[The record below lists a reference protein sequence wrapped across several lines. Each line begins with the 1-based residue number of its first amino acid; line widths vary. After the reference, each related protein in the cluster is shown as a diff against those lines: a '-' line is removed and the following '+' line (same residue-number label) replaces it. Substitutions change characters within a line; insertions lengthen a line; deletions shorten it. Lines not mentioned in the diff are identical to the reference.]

1 MGVGG
6 LVDGLV
12 EVGGDAVGRVVVDV
26 DENVGVDV
34 GVKGTGRNGWVLEGC
49 FWC

>member
-12 EVGGDAVGRVVVDV
+12 EVGGDAVGRVVVV
-26 DENVGVDV
+26 DVDV
-34 GVKGTGRNGWVLEGC
+34 GVKGTGRNEWVLEGC